1 MAPRNSRQLLFA
13 MIAIAGLGL
22 FFWAPSFGIGPLY
35 YQDPYRLSS
44 GALSQRLR
52 EEEMRYV
59 ETLKARKGLIKKIG
73 PTKEEI
79 MA

>member
-1 MAPRNSRQLLFA
+1 MLFA

-35 YQDPYRLSS
+35 YRDPYHLSS
-44 GALSQRLR
+44 RGSLSQRLR